1 MRLED
6 VSVIVTSCNDA
17 DGIRRCLESVNGF
30 GGTLLVDAFSTD
42 DTVEIAREFPV
53 TIFRRVSQSAAEQ
66 KNWAAARTGTE
77 WVLSL
82 DATEALSRPL
92 REEIEGLDGSHAVGF
107 RTRRSIEYLGKV
119 IRSAPRRWAR
129 STFLFAPAHGRFVQR
144 GHHADIE
151 LDGKEGALEKPLLRT
166 WHPDVYSHLDTIN
179 RETTVAARAFVE
191 RRGRLTPALAPIRM
205 LFHPLALFIG
215 QYFCR
220 LGIRDGA
227 RGLVFCL
234 LSTYAAF
241 ITYAKAWEY
250 GRRANR
256 KKAADK

>member
-1 MRLED
+1 MKLED
-6 VSVIVTSCNDA
+6 VSVIVTSYNNA

-30 GGTLLVDAFSTD
+30 GETLLVDAFSID
-42 DTVEIAREFPV
+42 ETVEIAREFPV

-66 KNWAAARTGTE
+66 KNWAAARTGAE

-82 DATEALSRPL
+82 DANEALSQPL
-92 REEIEGLDGSHAVGF
+92 REEIEGLDGSHAAGF
-107 RTRRSIEYLGKV
+107 RARCSIEYLGKV
-119 IRSAPRRWAR
+119 LRSTPRRWAR

-144 GHHADIE
+144 GLHADIE
-151 LDGKEGALEKPLLRT
+151 LDGKESALEKPLLRT

-179 RETTVAARAFVE
+179 RETTMAAKAYAE
-191 RRGRLTPALAPIRM
+191 RRGKLTRALALNRM
-205 LFHPLALFIG
+205 LFQPPALFIG
-215 QYFCR
+215 QYFFR

-250 GRRANR
+250 GRRE
-256 KKAADK
+256 KPEKAADK